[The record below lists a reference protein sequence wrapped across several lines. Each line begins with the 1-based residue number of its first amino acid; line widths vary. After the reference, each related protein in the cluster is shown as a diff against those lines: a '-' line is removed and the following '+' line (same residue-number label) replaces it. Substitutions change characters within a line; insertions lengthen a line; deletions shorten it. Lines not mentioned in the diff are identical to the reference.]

1 MSEITKNGK
10 PIDDFNW
17 DEFENGSSVGVSKE
31 ELDKA
36 YQEMQKI
43 KELNHMI
50 VNGKIIS
57 IDWKEVIVNI
67 GYKSNGIIPA
77 SEFRYNPD
85 LKIGDVVEVYVESV
99 ENTKGIFILSHKKAR
114 LSKSWDRIKLAF
126 DDDRIVQGYIKCRTN
141 GGMIVDVFGLETFLP
156 DSQIG
161 VQPIQDYN
169 QFVGKTMEFRI
180 VKIVNDPKFVVISHR
195 AITDPNYD
203 AYPLS
208 KEIKIA
214 VNSGIIIDE
223 HDYDSKD
230 FDEEYEEFMKN
241 AYGEERKK
249 TDNPPDISQMFRTY
263 GRLQP
268 CPHCGS
274 RNVNTYCDGTAKCND
289 CDKWYYY
296 A

>member
-1 MSEITKNGK
+1 MSELTKNIK

-17 DEFENGSSVGVSKE
+17 DEFEVGTVANVSKE

-36 YQEMQKI
+36 CKESQNKI
-43 KELNHMI
+43 ADHQIIEGT
-50 VNGKIIS
+50 VIS
-57 IDWKEVIVNI
+57 IDRKEVVVNI
-67 GYKSNGIIPA
+67 GYKSDGIIPA
-77 SEFRYNPD
+77 SEFRYNSD
-85 LKIGDVVEVYVESV
+85 LKVGDNIEVYVESV
-99 ENTKGIFILSHKKAR
+99 KGKKGQLILSHKKAR
-114 LSKSWDRIKLAF
+114 LRKSWDRIKLAF
-126 DDDRIVQGYIKCRTN
+126 DVDRVVQGFIKCRTD
-141 GGMIVDVFGLETFLP
+141 GGMIVDVFNLETFLP
-156 DSQIG
+156 DSQID
-161 VQPIQDYN
+161 VQPIQDYY

-180 VKIVNDPKFVVISHR
+180 IKIINDPKFVAISHR

-214 VNSGIIIDE
+214 LNSGIIIDE

-249 TDNPPDISQMFRTY
+249 TDNPPDISQMVRTY
-263 GRLQP
+263 GSLLP

-274 RNVNTYCDGTAKCND
+274 RYVDTFCDGTAKCRD
-289 CDKWYYY
+289 CNKWYYY